1 MSFICCDL
9 LKGWVR
15 LTKGQRRYFVLSFFR
30 CSVAML
36 YQTNCCSYMIDDVSC
51 LILRYC
57 NSKHLHTTYQQKEYK
72 ENVFVLN
79 TFRMAIDILYYLN
92 EEFMSYISIFLL
104 YQKECIIHHRKY
116 YQHQY
121 QNDGSNWSVIF
132 NLHNLLDNPWY
143 QYCLLIWNLYF
154 LIQKVDM
161 YTRHLLIYLRL
172 RKYIITSRAA
182 KYYYSKPSAVFL

>member
-1 MSFICCDL
+1 MSVLNWRCWQHLETKHLYTVISYIFLMSLICCDL

-36 YQTNCCSYMIDDVSC
+36 YKTNCCSYMIDDVSC

-116 YQHQY
+116 HQHQY

-132 NLHNLLDNPWY
+132 NLHNLLD
-143 QYCLLIWNLYF
+143 IWFLVKYLYS
-154 LIQKVDM
+154 IK
-161 YTRHLLIYLRL
+161 I
-172 RKYIITSRAA
+172 
-182 KYYYSKPSAVFL
+182 